1 MFDIINHKL
10 FKMKRLLFTSLFT
23 ILTCAFTFG
32 QDLANP
38 KGGGVL
44 DIITIM
50 PGDGYSDM
58 VFEGQISG
66 YGTVYVA
73 FEVASINSS
82 KNSGTL
88 DGQGRT
94 ILENGTLISTPLKG
108 TWKRMGAIVKFYFT
122 DAINNGALNFV
133 MWDVDLLKKKAAVK
147 YFELHSSEN

>member
-10 FKMKRLLFTSLFT
+10 FKMKKIVFNFLFAFLV
-23 ILTCAFTFG
+23 CAFTFG
-32 QDLANP
+32 QDLTNP

-44 DIITIM
+44 DIITII

-147 YFELHSSEN
+147 YFELHSAEN

>member
-1 MFDIINHKL
+1 
-10 FKMKRLLFTSLFT
+10 MKKLLFTSLFA
-23 ILTCAFTFG
+23 ILTFAFTFG

-50 PGDGYSDM
+50 PGDEYSDM

-147 YFELHSSEN
+147 YYKLHSSEN